1 MELANCE
8 LILEHL
14 PGAMVIDLQGTIVYI
29 NKQCADY
36 IGTARSH
43 ALGRDVREIFP
54 DTKMIDSLKLD
65 KPEIVFYNSFGIGI
79 SVEVP
84 IFSEGV
90 KVGLLEYDLVQGS
103 EVLYELADNYTHYLD
118 QELKYLKHQINE
130 LRSTKYSINNIIG
143 GSEEIMRMKETII
156 SAAKTNSTVLIYG
169 ETGTGKELVAHSIH
183 SLSTRGKHNF
193 IKLNAASIP
202 ENLVEL
208 ELFGYEGGTFTGA
221 DAKGKKGKFELADK
235 GTLFIDEINQM
246 PLPVQPKLLRALQ
259 ENEIERIGGTRSIPV
274 DVRIIVT
281 TNQDLRTMVQDNKF
295 RNDLFYRLHVIV
307 IKVPPLR
314 KRLEDI
320 PLLTDYFVRYYN
332 KAMGRN
338 ISHIDEQIYHMF
350 RNFDWPGNVRQLQ
363 NVIERGVSFAKGEHL
378 GLGDLDLDDGARSAI
393 PARGPDVPDLI
404 KTVKNDAER
413 KLIAATLARFQGNKT
428 KTAESLGISR
438 SLLYQKMYR
447 LGIK

>member
-14 PGAMVIDLQGTIVYI
+14 PGAMVIDMQGNIVYI

-36 IGTARSH
+36 IGTDCSR
-43 ALGRDVREIFP
+43 ALGHNVREIFP

-84 IFSEGV
+84 IFSDGV

-103 EVLYELADNYTHYLD
+103 EVLYELADNYTRYLD

-143 GSEEIMRMKETII
+143 KSEAIMQMKETII
-156 SAAKTNSTVLIYG
+156 LAAKTNSTVLIYG

-183 SLSTRGKHNF
+183 SLSIRGKHNF
-193 IKLNAASIP
+193 IKLNAAGIP
-202 ENLVEL
+202 ESLVES
-208 ELFGYEGGTFTGA
+208 ELFGYEGGAFTGA
-221 DAKGKKGKFELADK
+221 DAKGRKGKFELADK

-246 PLPVQPKLLRALQ
+246 PLQVQPKLLRALQ
-259 ENEIERIGGTRSIPV
+259 ENEIERIGGASSIPV

-281 TNQDLRTMVQDNKF
+281 TNQDLRSMVQDNKF
-295 RNDLFYRLHVIV
+295 RKDLFYRLHVIV

-314 KRLEDI
+314 ERLEDI
-320 PLLTDYFVRYYN
+320 PLLIDYYVNYYN
-332 KAMGRN
+332 KTMGRN
-338 ISHIDEQIYHMF
+338 IRRVDERIFHVL
-350 RNFDWPGNVRQLQ
+350 RNYDWPGNVRQLQ
-363 NVIERGVSFAKGEHL
+363 NTIERGISFAKGEYL
-378 GLGDLDLDDGARSAI
+378 ALEDLDLDDGAKEYI
-393 PARGPDVPDLI
+393 PDRDTEYSDPI
-404 KTVKNDAER
+404 KAVKYDAER
-413 KLIAATLARFQGNKT
+413 KLISATLARFDGNKT
-428 KTAESLGISR
+428 KTAEFLGIPR
-438 SLLYQKMYR
+438 TLLYQKMSR